1 MSIRILMLIYN
12 LEIFKDYINVNNQI
26 KNYMEIVYLK
36 KVYNRRRNLR
46 ILYMKKGVI
55 RITKRESKQLIQKI
69 DHKVNLK
76 KKHSL

>member
-1 MSIRILMLIYN
+1 MNIRILMLIYN

-46 ILYMKKGVI
+46 NLYINKAVI
-55 RITKRESKQLIQKI
+55 RITKRESKQLSQKI
-69 DHKVNLK
+69 DYKVNLK

>member
-1 MSIRILMLIYN
+1 MNIRILMLIYN

-46 ILYMKKGVI
+46 ILYINKAVI

>member
-1 MSIRILMLIYN
+1 MNIRILMLIYN

-46 ILYMKKGVI
+46 NLYINKAVI

>member
-46 ILYMKKGVI
+46 NLYINKAVI

-69 DHKVNLK
+69 DQKVNLK

>member
-1 MSIRILMLIYN
+1 MNIRILMLIYN

-46 ILYMKKGVI
+46 NLYINKAVI
-55 RITKRESKQLIQKI
+55 RITKRESKQLTQKI
-69 DHKVNLK
+69 DQ
-76 KKHSL
+76 